1 MNHLGARLTL
11 IQTLAEVAKPW
22 ADFYAKSKPTSLTA
36 TYLHIAGVMIGGG
49 FAMASDRAA
58 LRVSRGSTQDRA
70 FILREFTF
78 VHRPVVIALTV
89 VVLSGASMLL
99 ADVET
104 FLGNPVYYV
113 KMGLFAVLLGNG
125 LLMQRNEKRLAADP
139 SASNAAWGSFRGNA
153 ITSLIL
159 WLSIALAGVLLTS
172 S

>member
-1 MNHLGARLTL
+1 LTL
-11 IQTLAEVAKPW
+11 IQTLAEAVKPW
-22 ADFYAKSKPTSLTA
+22 ADFYAKSKPTALGV

-58 LRVSRGSTQDRA
+58 LRVSKGSTEDRA

-78 VHRPVVIALTV
+78 VHRPVIIALTV
-89 VVLSGASMLL
+89 VVSSGAAMLL
-99 ADVET
+99 ADVAT

-113 KMGLFAVLLGNG
+113 KMGMFATLLVNG

-139 SASNAAWGSFRGNA
+139 SAGNAAWGSFRGNA
-153 ITSLIL
+153 IASLVL

>member
-1 MNHLGARLTL
+1 MRFR
-11 IQTLAEVAKPW
+11 PW
-22 ADFYAKSKPTSLTA
+22 LKAAALTA

-58 LRVSRGSTQDRA
+58 LRVSRGSTEDRA

-78 VHRPVVIALTV
+78 VHRPVIIALTV

-113 KMGLFAVLLGNG
+113 KMGLFAVLLVNG
-125 LLMQRNEKRLAADP
+125 LLMQRNEKRLATDP
-139 SASNAAWGSFRGNA
+139 SASNIAWGGFRGTA
-153 ITSLIL
+153 IASIIL

>member
-1 MNHLGARLTL
+1 MTL

-22 ADFYAKSKPTSLTA
+22 ADFYAKSKPTALGA

-58 LRVSRGSTQDRA
+58 LRVSRGSTEDRA

-78 VHRPVVIALTV
+78 VHRPVVVALTL
-89 VVLSGASMLL
+89 VVLSGAAMML

-113 KMGLFAVLLGNG
+113 KMGMFVMLLGNG

-139 SASNAAWGSFRGNA
+139 SAANASWSGFRGNA
-153 ITSLIL
+153 IASLIL
-159 WLSIALAGVLLTS
+159 WMSIALAGVLLTS